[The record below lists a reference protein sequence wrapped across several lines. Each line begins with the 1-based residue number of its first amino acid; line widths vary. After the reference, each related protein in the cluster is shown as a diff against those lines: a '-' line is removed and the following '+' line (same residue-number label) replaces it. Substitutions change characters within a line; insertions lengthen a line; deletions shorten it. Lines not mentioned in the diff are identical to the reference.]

1 MKRFASLF
9 LYESSNLDGRYR
21 NCKLLDDVYHEDMKH
36 VFALKGEFFSA
47 IIVDMEN
54 SEIHF
59 FEEFDDFVPVHTLH
73 FKISFF

>member
-1 MKRFASLF
+1 
-9 LYESSNLDGRYR
+9 
-21 NCKLLDDVYHEDMKH
+21 MKH